1 LAEGTLFVTPGR
13 IRTRVELMPTGRT
26 SVAQRMMASRTTAM
40 TFCPWGERPAKGGSK
55 IKRIKRIKADAIL
68 KIWLTNFF
76 P

>member
-1 LAEGTLFVTPGR
+1 
-13 IRTRVELMPTGRT
+13 
-26 SVAQRMMASRTTAM
+26 MASRTTAM